1 MIDFELSPKLKAT
14 QKMLRGFAEQA
25 MRPQARKYDEEEH
38 EKPWDL
44 INMVHSFMKGG
55 IGGSMGGGSE
65 NEHEGGEKKRSENK
79 LATSDKSSLGSSE
92 GFVVVWA
99 TVDAKA
105 GRAGIKPFIV
115 EHGTP
120 GMEITK

>member
-44 INMVHSFMKGG
+44 ITMVHSFMKGG
-55 IGGSMGGGSE
+55 VGGSMGGGSE
-65 NEHEGGEKKRSENK
+65 KKDEGGEKKRRENN
-79 LATSDKSSLGSSE
+79 LATA
-92 GFVVVWA
+92 V
-99 TVDAKA
+99 TVEEIFWGD
-105 GRAGIKPFIV
+105 AGIALSI
-115 EHGTP
+115 P
-120 GMEITK
+120 GPGLGGAAVGMLRDTHVW